1 MLPSERLELR
11 VGGKHRMICSHHLC
25 QSTGGP
31 WIVCVKSLPPQ
42 PPARPSLAS
51 VNSTA
56 LRAESFPRRALP
68 RRPPGRFEVGL
79 LQVLSALSTR
89 RLAHCDMPLP
99 LAASRRLPFACQCRS
114 NFSTALNAASCP
126 ASREHGPEAA
136 PGRTEDPHSVALASV
151 GRKQHPPAAV
161 RPVPGLLQGI
171 WLWRISLD
179 PFCLPVVSSCLYLL
193 VPCHFKL
200 RPGKPQLSSEHSTV
214 SLLLA
219 SVPLWEP
226 DL

>member
-171 WLWRISLD
+171 WLWRISL
-179 PFCLPVVSSCLYLL
+179 
-193 VPCHFKL
+193 
-200 RPGKPQLSSEHSTV
+200 
-214 SLLLA
+214 A
-219 SVPLWEP
+219 
-226 DL
+226 